1 MQRFDLKSLHSAATA
16 RTYPIGAEELR
27 DAIERVVGELPGW
40 SLAGLS
46 EGEIRTVRRTRLF
59 GFEDDVSIR
68 IWEMRD
74 SGISRNTRADFV
86 SASRVGLW
94 DLGQN
99 GRNLRELGLRVRP
112 EADSRPIR
120 ATAPGSLTED
130 AGLRQR
136 QPRRRL

>member
-1 MQRFDLKSLHSAATA
+1 MQRFDLNSLRSAATA
-16 RTYPIGAEELR
+16 RTYPIGTEELR

-46 EGEIRTVRRTRLF
+46 EGEIQAVRRTRLF

-68 IWEMRD
+68 IWEMRA
-74 SGISRNTRADFV
+74 SGISRNTRADFS

-99 GRNLRELGLRVRP
+99 GRNLRELVSAIDRKLI
-112 EADSRPIR
+112 ADH
-120 ATAPGSLTED
+120 
-130 AGLRQR
+130 
-136 QPRRRL
+136 

>member
-1 MQRFDLKSLHSAATA
+1 MQRFDLKSLRSAATA
-16 RTYPIGAEELR
+16 RTYPIGTEELR

-46 EGEIRTVRRTRLF
+46 EGEIRAVRRTRLF

-74 SGISRNTRADFV
+74 SGISRNARDDFS

-94 DLGQN
+94 DFGQN
-99 GRNLRELGLRVRP
+99 GRNLKELVSAIDRKLIA
-112 EADSRPIR
+112 EH
-120 ATAPGSLTED
+120 
-130 AGLRQR
+130 
-136 QPRRRL
+136 

>member
-1 MQRFDLKSLHSAATA
+1 MQRFDLKSLRSAATA

-27 DAIERVVGELPGW
+27 DVIESVVGELPGW

-46 EGEIRTVRRTRLF
+46 EGEIRAVRRTRLF

-68 IWEMRD
+68 IWEMKD
-74 SGISRNTRADFV
+74 SGISRNARADFR

-99 GRNLRELGLRVRP
+99 GRNLRELVSTIDRKLI
-112 EADSRPIR
+112 ADH
-120 ATAPGSLTED
+120 
-130 AGLRQR
+130 
-136 QPRRRL
+136 